1 MRLNMEEQDIIEK
14 MRRIRDYREKQI
26 FETNQEENKEI
37 SVEQVQYLGR
47 MEFMEEIDGEKRM
60 VEKDVFMITEI
71 NGGREYLKTYD
82 EDMNLL
88 RVEIPEANQT
98 LATEKSRSRDAD
110 ILEKLKKLDKNGKTL
125 EELEEKNKN
134 EEENKKEEISEDLST
149 DGQDLKITYYRKII
163 DKTFMNEFPETCQ
176 GAEEIGMA
184 YSETLKSYIL
194 VAKYQ
199 DKFEIAKGT
208 EPAKATMKQ
217 VYNMDRENKEMTQES
232 PHAIMPIT
240 GNGYKNGTKELSVT
254 IGQYGYIETQ
264 VVDVSRENV
273 RIGKDVREQGESKKE
288 EKTEEEKSQEKS
300 WGTENTENEVDLI
313 EEENNPDV
321 DKMKQRIID
330 NVLEKYGEELNS
342 LYRSNEEEIIA
353 SLNRRIQKA
362 INNGR
367 LEEKDIQKAVEK
379 DIEDDIETDRGNTR
393 TKQDSRY

>member
-14 MRRIRDYREKQI
+14 MRRIRDQREKQI

-273 RIGKDVREQGESKKE
+273 RIGKDVR
-288 EKTEEEKSQEKS
+288 
-300 WGTENTENEVDLI
+300 
-313 EEENNPDV
+313 
-321 DKMKQRIID
+321 
-330 NVLEKYGEELNS
+330 
-342 LYRSNEEEIIA
+342 
-353 SLNRRIQKA
+353 
-362 INNGR
+362 
-367 LEEKDIQKAVEK
+367 
-379 DIEDDIETDRGNTR
+379 
-393 TKQDSRY
+393 